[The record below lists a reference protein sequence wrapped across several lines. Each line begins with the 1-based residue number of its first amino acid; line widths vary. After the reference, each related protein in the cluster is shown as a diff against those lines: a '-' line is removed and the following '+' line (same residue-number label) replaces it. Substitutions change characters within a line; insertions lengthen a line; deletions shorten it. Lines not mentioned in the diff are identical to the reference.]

1 MPVSN
6 SNLYMLAAGLL
17 LACVVLQSYRSLP
30 PLSLPT
36 SSTPTPL
43 TVPWPVLLVGTT
55 GVSWMHALMLRLAPP
70 SLTLY
75 WHAGSFAITGALR
88 AAAKLRIADALESG
102 GKSVL
107 QLANATGCYAP
118 HLQRLLVALET
129 IHTFQQRSDGLWYN
143 SPMSEYIR
151 SSHPASMR
159 HALLM
164 LGEEQY
170 VSFSRLD
177 YALTTARP
185 AFPFVYGHSLYRYLE
200 RHPAS
205 YETFARAQ
213 HSLSFLVDPLLA
225 SDYPFDEVS
234 TLVDVAGGMGAMLRD
249 VMGRWSHIDGV
260 LVERGEVVDLCEDE
274 WRHSRLANRT
284 RLVRGDMFDATT
296 LPGGADAYMLKQ
308 VLHQWDDEHA
318 ALILRQLVE
327 AAGPSA
333 HTARYLVVDRIM
345 RPHASFIASHGAAF
359 VDLVMM
365 SVFEGGYERYEADW
379 RRVFR
384 SAGLQWRR
392 TVETRSDFAVMECWY
407 EGRSGAQLTE
417 QQQADVR
424 VIKEL

>member
-1 MPVSN
+1 MPLSN
-6 SNLYMLAAGLL
+6 SNLYMLAAC
-17 LACVVLQSYRSLP
+17 LALAWVMLQSYRSLP
-30 PLSLPT
+30 PLSLPS

-55 GVSWMHALMLRLAPP
+55 GVAWMHALMLRLAPP
-70 SLTLY
+70 QLTLL
-75 WHAGSFAITGALR
+75 WHSGSFAITGSLR
-88 AAAKLRIADALESG
+88 AAAKLRIADALELG

-118 HLQRLLVALET
+118 NLQRLLVALET

-143 SPMSEYIR
+143 TATSDYIR

-170 VSFSRLD
+170 VAFSRLD
-177 YALTTARP
+177 HALTTGQP
-185 AFPFVYGHSLYRYLE
+185 AFPFVYEHSLYSYLE

-205 YETFARAQ
+205 YATFARGQ

-234 TLVDVAGGMGAMLRD
+234 VLVDVAGGMGAMLRE
-249 VMGRWSHIDGV
+249 VMSRWSHISGV
-260 LVERGEVVDLCEDE
+260 LVERAQVIDLCEDE

-284 RLVRGDMFDATT
+284 TLVRGDMFDSSTI
-296 LPGGADAYMLKQ
+296 PSGADAYMLKQ
-308 VLHQWDDEHA
+308 VLHQWDDDHA
-318 ALILRQLVE
+318 VLILRQLIA
-327 AAGPSA
+327 AAGPTA
-333 HTARYLVVDRIM
+333 TTARYLVIDRIM
-345 RPHASFIASHGAAF
+345 RPHASFIESHGAAF

-365 SVFEGGYERYEADW
+365 SVFSGGYERYEDDW
-379 RRVFR
+379 KRVFR
-384 SAGLQWRR
+384 RAGLEWHR
-392 TVETRSDFAVMECWY
+392 TVETRSDFAVMECW
-407 EGRSGAQLTE
+407 RRRTSAALTE
-417 QQQADVR
+417 RQQADVR